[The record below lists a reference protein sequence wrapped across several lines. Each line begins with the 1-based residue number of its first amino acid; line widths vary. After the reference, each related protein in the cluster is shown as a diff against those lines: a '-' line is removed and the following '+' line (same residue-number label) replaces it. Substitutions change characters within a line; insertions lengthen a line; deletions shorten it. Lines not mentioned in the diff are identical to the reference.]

1 MSLLRVE
8 GLSKEFG
15 GLHAIIDLSFA
26 VEAGSVQAIIGP
38 NGAGKT
44 TVFNLVTGLYRPTAG
59 RIFFDEADVTA
70 RPPHR
75 LARAGIART
84 FQNLQIFLNMT
95 ALENVMVGRHLHID
109 RRLLPSLLRLPAIT
123 RSDEA
128 AREHARELMRAV
140 GLERWID
147 ADAASLPYGALRRLE
162 IARALAAEPRLL
174 LLDEPAAGLNATET
188 EEIRDLIR
196 RIAGTGVTI
205 VLVEHDMRLVMGVSE
220 RILVLDQ
227 GRFLAEGTPEEVRQD
242 PRVVAAYLGAEA

>member
-8 GLSKEFG
+8 RLSKEFG
-15 GLHAIIDLSFA
+15 GVHAIKDLSFA
-26 VEAGSVQAIIGP
+26 VEPGSVQAMIGP

-44 TVFNLVTGLYRPTAG
+44 TVFNLVTGLYRPSAG
-59 RIFFDEADVTA
+59 SIFFDEADVTA
-70 RPPHR
+70 LPPHR

-109 RRLLPSLLRLPAIT
+109 RRFLPSLLRLPAIT

-128 AREHARELMRAV
+128 ARERAKELMRAV
-140 GLERWID
+140 GLGRWID
-147 ADAASLPYGALRRLE
+147 AEAESLPYGALRRLE

-174 LLDEPAAGLNATET
+174 LLDEPAAGLNAMET

-196 RIAGTGVTI
+196 RIAASGVTI

-220 RILVLDQ
+220 RILVLEQ
-227 GRFLAEGTPEEVRQD
+227 GRFLAEGTPEEVRAD
-242 PRVVAAYLGAEA
+242 PRVVAAYLGADA

>member
-196 RIAGTGVTI
+196 RIAGTGVTT

>member
-109 RRLLPSLLRLPAIT
+109 RRFLPSLLRLPAIT

-196 RIAGTGVTI
+196 RIAGTGVTT

>member
-15 GLHAIIDLSFA
+15 GVHAIIDLSFA

-44 TVFNLVTGLYRPTAG
+44 TVFNLVTGLYRPSAG

-70 RPPHR
+70 QPPHR

-140 GLERWID
+140 GLERWLD
-147 ADAASLPYGALRRLE
+147 ADAESLPYGALRRLE

-174 LLDEPAAGLNATET
+174 LLDEPAAGLNAMET

-196 RIAGTGVTI
+196 RIAATGVTI
-205 VLVEHDMRLVMGVSE
+205 VLVEHDMRLVMGVSQ

-242 PRVVAAYLGAEA
+242 PGVVVAYLGAEA